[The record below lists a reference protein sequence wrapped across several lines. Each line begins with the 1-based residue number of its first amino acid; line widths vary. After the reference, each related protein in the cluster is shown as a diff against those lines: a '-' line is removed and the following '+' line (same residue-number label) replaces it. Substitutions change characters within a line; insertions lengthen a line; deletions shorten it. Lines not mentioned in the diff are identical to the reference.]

1 MRCCCH
7 PALTLGML
15 IQVEYEE
22 WYDFQIVT
30 MYHVYPIENH
40 TIPCCI
46 DNLGVHA
53 ACVCVYLKA
62 PDPVSEGNHLL
73 NLI

>member
-1 MRCCCH
+1 MS
-7 PALTLGML
+7 
-15 IQVEYEE
+15 IQQVEYEE
-22 WYDFQIVT
+22 WYDFQIDT

-53 ACVCVYLKA
+53 AFVCVCVYLKA